1 VVVVEPTG
9 ADTFV
14 ACRHQGTEVS
24 VVFHERHS
32 FEPGAT
38 IHLQPDLG
46 RAHLFDAG
54 SGKRLAA

>member
-1 VVVVEPTG
+1 
-9 ADTFV
+9 
-14 ACRHQGTEVS
+14 VS

-54 SGKRLAA
+54 SGKRLAAG